1 MVNCTVRA
9 CLKYLI
15 MIVIDKTREF
25 QPCMFFLIFD
35 KENTNNAAYDKSSD
49 LKRKFILIVHLHVCN
64 NKVTAPLKSK

>member
-15 MIVIDKTREF
+15 MIVIDKTRLF

-35 KENTNNAAYDKSSD
+35 KENTKNAAWQKLWFKKKIYSYCA
-49 LKRKFILIVHLHVCN
+49 FTCMQ
-64 NKVTAPLKSK
+64 A